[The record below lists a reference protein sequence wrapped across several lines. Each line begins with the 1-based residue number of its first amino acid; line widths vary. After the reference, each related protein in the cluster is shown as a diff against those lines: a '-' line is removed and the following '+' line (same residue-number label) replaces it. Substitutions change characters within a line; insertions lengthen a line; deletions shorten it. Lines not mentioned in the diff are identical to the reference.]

1 MKPPLPASIRRRPP
15 GFTLLEIMVAIA
27 ILGLVTVTLYRFVDT
42 TLRAAAFSEK
52 SGQEDD
58 AFAGLRRLVG
68 AQLAAMPA
76 NSNGMLIGMTAK
88 KDGLRRDAMQMVCPA
103 GNAVLSPDAR
113 GFYQLTLGL
122 NERGK
127 GHVLCLARDPWSD
140 NDEDANADKKATVAR
155 PADVLKLLDGVQ
167 ALEIAYFD
175 ARLNGWVDKWTDPQ
189 ALPNL
194 VRLRVTTE
202 SRTEPYEMILRVP
215 GGGLTRVDALLSVP
229 NLLPRGNVGTPVNGA
244 PAAPPSYVPG
254 APPSYVPQP
263 PPNIRPGAPQPPP
276 NLGLPTH

>member
-1 MKPPLPASIRRRPP
+1 MA
-15 GFTLLEIMVAIA
+15 VA

-42 TLRAAAFSEK
+42 TLRAAMFSEK

-58 AFAGLRRLVG
+58 AFAGLRRLVT

-76 NSNGMLIGMTAK
+76 NGNGMLIGMTVEK
-88 KDGLRRDAMQMVCPA
+88 GGRRRDAMQMVCPA

-113 GFYQLTLGL
+113 GFYQVTLDLEEKPRGSGRQAL
-122 NERGK
+122 YLERTPWTDNEGT
-127 GHVLCLARDPWSD
+127 
-140 NDEDANADKKATVAR
+140 DEADDDKKAASAR
-155 PADVLKLLDGVQ
+155 PSDLIKLLDDVR
-167 ALEIAYFD
+167 ALEIGYYD

-194 VRLRVTTE
+194 VRLRVTTA
-202 SRTEPYEMILRVP
+202 SRTEPYEMVLRVP
-215 GGGLTRVDALLSVP
+215 GGGLTRVDALP
-229 NLLPRGNVGTPVNGA
+229 NIPGILPPGAAGTTPNGA

-263 PPNIRPGAPQPPP
+263 PPNIRPAAPQPPP
-276 NLGLPTH
+276 NLGLPH

>member
-1 MKPPLPASIRRRPP
+1 M
-15 GFTLLEIMVAIA
+15 AIA

-52 SGQEDD
+52 SGQEED
-58 AFAGLRRLVG
+58 AFAGLRRLVC

-76 NSNGMLIGMTAK
+76 NSNGILIGTTVEKSGA
-88 KDGLRRDAMQMVCPA
+88 RRDVMQMVCPA

-113 GFYQLTLGL
+113 GFYQLTLDL
-122 NERGK
+122 KEKPRGS
-127 GHVLCLARDPWSD
+127 GHRALCLERTPWTD
-140 NDEDANADKKATVAR
+140 NGGDEDADDDKKAASAR
-155 PADVLKLLDGVQ
+155 PADLIKLIDGVK
-167 ALEIAYFD
+167 ALEIGYFD

-194 VRLRVTTE
+194 VRLRVTPDG
-202 SRTEPYEMILRVP
+202 RTEPYEMILRVP
-215 GGGLTRVDALLSVP
+215 GGGLTRADALPNVP
-229 NLLPRGNVGTPVNGA
+229 GLLPNGAAGTAGTTANGA